1 MKPTGWALLCLVFS
15 GCITSEYDI
24 SSKQQFSTVFA
35 PNLLALSPVSYWR
48 LGELSG
54 TTLLDSAP
62 PPHID
67 GTNHGARLGNQGAI
81 IGDSNRSVFFT
92 GANGV
97 YANVPD
103 NGEFSLTR
111 AWDHFSDCLTPSG
124 CAGGWGYSS
133 SPARDGDAP
142 AWERQLG
149 PSFTGINDPYF
160 TEEPIGGDYYP
171 AANIMTGNKRAVFQQ
186 GLPVALRD
194 GDMQIR
200 ATWWERARGGALQP
214 IALIARRQDANNY
227 IRAEL
232 VEQNSHQL
240 DIRLVLTT
248 NGVDTVI
255 ATRTNI
261 GTYNGEWW
269 YLRFQFESNIV
280 RARAWKKDTGQD
292 VSTWQVQGEY
302 ANVQTGTIAVR
313 ASNLNSSA
321 KPNFRVTDFWAQTLG
336 LTVSLFVNPQL
347 AQPGLGG
354 EYVNFGGK
362 VTRYDGFIKDGNSEY
377 EFRYHPIA
385 GSNGGQLK
393 GYIFNLSGHLG
404 AGQNVDNIVT
414 NGSCPTC
421 PLGLWYHLG
430 LEFDSGDF
438 LDPHAG
444 VTMYVNG
451 TLDKDGMNNTV
462 PLRVPGAGSQYN
474 GAEHCSASS
483 QALIQPLPGLPG
495 VCEDNHCKR
504 WSDGVDDS
512 CWTITPQCGDAEIR
526 VGTVEMESW
535 FNGAI
540 DEVAIFDRKLSQTDV
555 VGLFG
560 SAL

>member
-103 NGEFSLTR
+103 NDEFSLTR

-269 YLRFQFESNIV
+269 YLRF
-280 RARAWKKDTGQD
+280 
-292 VSTWQVQGEY
+292 
-302 ANVQTGTIAVR
+302 
-313 ASNLNSSA
+313 
-321 KPNFRVTDFWAQTLG
+321 
-336 LTVSLFVNPQL
+336 
-347 AQPGLGG
+347 
-354 EYVNFGGK
+354 
-362 VTRYDGFIKDGNSEY
+362 
-377 EFRYHPIA
+377 
-385 GSNGGQLK
+385 
-393 GYIFNLSGHLG
+393 
-404 AGQNVDNIVT
+404 
-414 NGSCPTC
+414 
-421 PLGLWYHLG
+421 
-430 LEFDSGDF
+430 
-438 LDPHAG
+438 
-444 VTMYVNG
+444 
-451 TLDKDGMNNTV
+451 
-462 PLRVPGAGSQYN
+462 
-474 GAEHCSASS
+474 
-483 QALIQPLPGLPG
+483 
-495 VCEDNHCKR
+495 
-504 WSDGVDDS
+504 
-512 CWTITPQCGDAEIR
+512 
-526 VGTVEMESW
+526 
-535 FNGAI
+535 
-540 DEVAIFDRKLSQTDV
+540 
-555 VGLFG
+555 
-560 SAL
+560 